1 MNIQGKQ
8 SANRSDRTDRNQSDR
23 ADKNQG
29 DREGRPYPAMKRHLA
44 EGASS
49 KGDPRGRPEILEQ
62 DLAYRWHALPL
73 MQSLPLVDGD
83 ACLLC
88 YAGRS
93 GGPQGPDI
101 RDAILQF
108 APEHAGTAAERITG
122 DVEFHVR
129 CSDWYA
135 HRHHTD
141 PRYNNVI
148 LHVVLLFDSA
158 GPVLRQDGQAVPVC
172 SLNDLVP
179 AIFPQPLW
187 PCQCIMPSM
196 DAPARA
202 ALLQRAGLL
211 RFEQKTQHL
220 LAQLQL
226 SQPHAP
232 FSSCDVCLI
241 PALVEALGYGRDRAF
256 FRAVGQR
263 LVGLPGDIP
272 EPAGRAAEPSPLDAG
287 RLRISGQIVEQWRET
302 GAWEKIRHI
311 LTGLGDTSM
320 YDEGR
325 PQGAPPFPT
334 TTPAPT
340 MNDDGRDT
348 NRSHSRGG
356 GGVEWGGAP
365 CGRPSLRRANE
376 QMKDVITSL
385 RAIFPGIGPAR
396 ADILI
401 CNVVLPFAA
410 AVGHFERDQRLLER
424 AGELYEAYPGLS
436 SNQVTRS
443 MCRQLGLEREPGSA
457 CQQQGLHY
465 IYAQTCREKQ
475 CAACFVVGREM

>member
-1 MNIQGKQ
+1 MSIKAKQG
-8 SANRSDRTDRNQSDR
+8 RGESDR

-29 DREGRPYPAMKRHLA
+29 DREGRPGSRERY
-44 EGASS
+44 ASY
-49 KGDPRGRPEILEQ
+49 GRSEIIEQ
-62 DLAYRWHALPL
+62 DLAQRWHALPL
-73 MQSLPLVDGD
+73 MQSLPLVNGD
-83 ACLLC
+83 ACQLC

-101 RDAILQF
+101 RDAVLQF
-108 APEHAGTAAERITG
+108 APEHADAAGRVAG
-122 DVEFHVR
+122 DVEFHIR

-135 HRHHTD
+135 HQHHTD

-158 GPVLRQDGQAVPVC
+158 GPVLRQDGGVVPVC

-179 AIFPQPLW
+179 TIFPQPLW
-187 PCQCIMPSM
+187 PCQCIVPSM
-196 DAPARA
+196 DTEARA
-202 ALLQRAGLL
+202 VLLQRAGLL
-211 RFEQKTQHL
+211 RFEQKAQPL
-220 LAQLQL
+220 LVQLRL
-226 SQPHAP
+226 SQSNHA
-232 FSSCDVCLI
+232 FSAYDVCLI

-263 LVGLPGDIP
+263 LVGLPGAIP
-272 EPAGRAAEPSPLDAG
+272 EPAGRTAEPSPLDAG
-287 RLRISGQIVEQWRET
+287 RLRISGQLVEQWRAK
-302 GAWEKIRHI
+302 GAWETMRNVV
-311 LTGLGDTSM
+311 TGIEGDKVLE
-320 YDEGR
+320 EGR
-325 PQGAPPFPT
+325 PQGSPPILP

-340 MNDDGRDT
+340 MNGDGQEM

-356 GGVEWGGAP
+356 GREGMGGDP
-365 CGRPSLRRANE
+365 CGRPSSNTVRPTNTVYPANE
-376 QMKDVITSL
+376 QTTNVVARL

-410 AVGHFERDQRLLER
+410 AVGHFEQDERLLECAR
-424 AGELYEAYPGLS
+424 ELFGAYPKLS

-443 MCRQLGLEREPGSA
+443 MSRQLGLEREPRNA

>member
-1 MNIQGKQ
+1 VSIKEKQ
-8 SANRSDRTDRNQSDR
+8 DRS
-23 ADKNQG
+23 QG
-29 DREGRPYPAMKRHLA
+29 DREGRPYPVTNKRAA
-44 EGASS
+44 EGVYGRGAMR
-49 KGDPRGRPEILEQ
+49 DPRGRPGIFEQ
-62 DLAYRWHALPL
+62 DLAHRWHALPL
-73 MQSLPLVDGD
+73 MQSLPLVNGD

-101 RDAILQF
+101 RDAVLQF
-108 APEHAGTAAERITG
+108 APEHASTAAERVTG
-122 DVEFHVR
+122 DVEFHIR

-158 GPVLRQDGQAVPVC
+158 GPVLRHDGHAVPVC

-179 AIFPQPLW
+179 TIFPQPLW

-196 DAPARA
+196 DATART
-202 ALLQRAGLL
+202 ALLQCAGLL

-220 LAQLQL
+220 LAQLQA
-226 SQPHAP
+226 SQPHDP
-232 FSSCDVCLI
+232 FSAYDVCLI

-287 RLRISGQIVEQWRET
+287 RLRISGQLVKQWREK
-302 GAWEKIRHI
+302 GAWEMMR
-311 LTGLGDTSM
+311 
-320 YDEGR
+320 
-325 PQGAPPFPT
+325 
-334 TTPAPT
+334 
-340 MNDDGRDT
+340 
-348 NRSHSRGG
+348 
-356 GGVEWGGAP
+356 
-365 CGRPSLRRANE
+365 
-376 QMKDVITSL
+376 DVISYQSRHGEPGQGQAPALAHHAVIDSL

-410 AVGHFERDQRLLER
+410 AMGLFEQDQRLLER
-424 AGELYEAYPGLS
+424 ARELFGAYQGLS

-443 MCRQLGLEREPGSA
+443 MYRQLGLEREPRSA

-465 IYAQTCREKQ
+465 IYAQTCREKL
-475 CAACFVVGREM
+475 CADCFVVGRES